1 MLQFLVI
8 FMRKE
13 LITET
18 VGVKA
23 FYLKNLKDYC
33 NFS

>member
-1 MLQFLVI
+1 MLQFSVI
-8 FMRKE
+8 FIRKE

-23 FYLKNLKDYC
+23 FYLKNLKDYY

>member
-8 FMRKE
+8 FVRKE

-23 FYLKNLKDYC
+23 FYFKNLKSYHE
-33 NFS
+33 FS

>member
-1 MLQFLVI
+1 MLQFSVI

-23 FYLKNLKDYC
+23 FYLKNLKDYH